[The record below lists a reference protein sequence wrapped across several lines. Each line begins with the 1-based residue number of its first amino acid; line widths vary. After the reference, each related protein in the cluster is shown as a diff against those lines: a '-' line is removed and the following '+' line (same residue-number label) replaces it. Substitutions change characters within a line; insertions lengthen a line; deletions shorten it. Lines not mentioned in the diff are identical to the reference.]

1 MKIDLKIISARITKM
16 PKNLFSP
23 LPNVFV
29 TLEDKT
35 EILLFEYYPDEI
47 EFRTSEFIGLK
58 VSEALR
64 LKTKKDKEFLTD
76 YYSNLKHKH

>member
-1 MKIDLKIISARITKM
+1 MKRDLKIISARITKM
-16 PKNLFSP
+16 PTSLFSP
-23 LPNVFV
+23 MPNIFV

>member
-1 MKIDLKIISARITKM
+1 MKRDLKIISARITKM

>member
-1 MKIDLKIISARITKM
+1 MKRDLKIISARITKM
-16 PKNLFSP
+16 PTSLFSP
-23 LPNVFV
+23 MPNIFV

-76 YYSNLKHKH
+76 YYSNLKKH